1 MAEKEEEYF
10 DSNARKNNVRYNKF
24 VVSKELVKSPSTN
37 MVRAKF
43 YRIRKYQDVD
53 GTEHTYSD
61 ILAPIIFTLY
71 VSKKKDIVH
80 AVKVSE
86 IKPEMIKKFFSKFVN
101 SKTDLIEVK
110 GDSRTVYS
118 KKVVHTPVIMK
129 NGYRT
134 YKLSGIKQIFELDM
148 DETQLT
154 PINKQAVGVNEKSNV
169 KNK

>member
-10 DSNARKNNVRYNKF
+10 EADSRKNNIKYNKF
-24 VVSKELVKSPSTN
+24 VLSKTFVKSPSTN

-43 YRIRKYQDVD
+43 YRIRKYQDID
-53 GTEHTYSD
+53 GVEHTYSD

-71 VSKKKDIVH
+71 VSRKKDIVH
-80 AVKVSE
+80 AVKVSQ
-86 IKPEMIKKFFSKFVN
+86 IKPEKIKRFFAKFVN
-101 SKTDLIEVK
+101 NKTNLIEVK
-110 GDSRTVYS
+110 GDSRSLYN
-118 KKVVHTPVIMK
+118 KKIVHSSMVMQ

-148 DETQLT
+148 DETELT
-154 PINKQAVGVNEKSNV
+154 PSSNQAADISKKSQL

>member
-1 MAEKEEEYF
+1 MAEDDNYF
-10 DSNARKNNVRYNKF
+10 DSDARKNNIKYNKF
-24 VVSKELVKSPSTN
+24 VLDKKRVKSPSTD

-53 GTEHTYSD
+53 GKETTYSD

-80 AVKVSE
+80 AVKISE
-86 IKPEMIKKFFSKFVN
+86 IKPEKVKRFFAKFVN

-110 GDSRTVYS
+110 GDSRAIYN
-118 KKVVHTPVIMK
+118 KKVVHSPEVSK

-148 DETQLT
+148 DETELT
-154 PINKQAVGVNEKSNV
+154 PVNKQASDISNKSQV
-169 KNK
+169 KNR